1 MEKRFSDTELRT
13 IIDEAVT
20 YRCACPAQVAELLLK
35 SRSVYDYEQRCLS
48 EENNLPETHRAISK
62 TVEEAHVLYEECL
75 DHVLELEGWD
85 KNNLVMPAGL
95 RKKARL
101 DKD

>member
-1 MEKRFSDTELRT
+1 MKEQFPDTYLRA

-20 YRCACPAQVAELLLK
+20 YRCACPAQVAELILK

-48 EENNLPETHRAISK
+48 EEDNLPETHHAISK
-62 TVEEAHVLYEECL
+62 TVEEAHRLYEKCL
-75 DHVLELEGWD
+75 DEVLDLEGWD
-85 KNNLVMPAGL
+85 KDNLVMPEGL

-101 DKD
+101 EQD